1 MLAEDGILMPGFGDD
16 GVTGPLRSCRRSK
29 GSLAKALWLIH
40 EGGVAPV
47 VVGGLDM
54 NTDIGGTW
62 PCINNDPNN
71 WFFFVRFG
79 SSPWGVLLASYEAGM
94 FTRERAS
101 MARRRSIFGE
111 RDGTILNQRGLRNG

>member
-1 MLAEDGILMPGFGDD
+1 M
-16 GVTGPLRSCRRSK
+16 
-29 GSLAKALWLIH
+29 
-40 EGGVAPV
+40 

-62 PCINNDPNN
+62 PCTNTEPN
-71 WFFFVRFG
+71 FIRFG

-101 MARRRSIFGE
+101 MARRKSIFGE
-111 RDGTILNQRGLRNG
+111 SDGTVLNQRGLING